1 MFSCQTFP
9 FFSTFLCFFMFVCFL
24 LLSCLL
30 LLCGVIEA
38 RSVII
43 ILKSHGLND
52 HTYYTQIT
60 TNFTFPPLHRRSWMV
75 QRVVFQT
82 HITCTCVCES
92 FFSRSSSHSLKHGHR
107 RGQAKDLR
115 LCGVSAVVQLLMCIY
130 FLTYLFDIC
139 NLHLKRWEA
148 CLCARALVLLLRCHH
163 HHHLG

>member
-9 FFSTFLCFFMFVCFL
+9 FFPTFLCFFMFVCFL

-92 FFSRSSSHSLKHGHR
+92 FFHAHPLTRLNTDTDAVRQKISVTAVYQLLSSCWCVFTFWLIYLTSAICIL
-107 RGQAKDLR
+107 RGEKRVCVHVR
-115 LCGVSAVVQLLMCIY
+115 LCYSYGVIIII
-130 FLTYLFDIC
+130 T
-139 NLHLKRWEA
+139 
-148 CLCARALVLLLRCHH
+148 
-163 HHHLG
+163 